1 VLASPLF
8 SLHWG
13 RFLVRPLLVLVAFVT
28 VALVLPSSTAT
39 AQQPPSST
47 TLRVGIK
54 PLDPFVMRST
64 ANKYSGFS
72 IELWDEIARRN
83 GWTTQY
89 TWFDTLPPLIENVAG
104 SKLDVGIAGISITP
118 EREER
123 LDFSYP
129 MFNAGLQIVAPVR
142 SDSSFLGRFTRLL
155 SDSIGLYLGALIV
168 ILFVAGNVVWLFHRD
183 RPYLPGVADGMFK
196 AATIG
201 LVGEV
206 GEPEHPISR
215 GAAVGWIILGICFV
229 STFTASLASDLT
241 VEQISG
247 NIRGVSDLIDKRVV
261 TVNGSTAARYLTE
274 HKIAF
279 DGVDTADDAFK
290 RIEGGSADAMVF
302 DAPVLQHH
310 IELADNGRL
319 LLVGNV
325 FQREDYGIALPT
337 GSPRRK
343 AINTTLLEMQDDG
356 SYERI
361 REHYFGKIH

>member
-1 VLASPLF
+1 MLVLA
-8 SLHWG
+8 
-13 RFLVRPLLVLVAFVT
+13 AFVV
-28 VALVLPSSTAT
+28 VALALPSSTAT
-39 AQQPPSST
+39 AQSNAA

-54 PLDPFVMRST
+54 PLDPFVMRG
-64 ANKYSGFS
+64 ANDKYSGFS

-89 TWFDTLPPLIENVAG
+89 TWFDTLQPLLDNVGA
-104 SKLDVGIAGISITP
+104 SKLDIGIAGISITP
-118 EREER
+118 EREEK

-142 SDSSFLGRFTRLL
+142 SDSSFLGRLGRLL
-155 SDSIGLYLGALIV
+155 SASIGLYLGALIA
-168 ILFVAGNVVWLFHRD
+168 ILFIAGNVVWLFHRD
-183 RPYLPGVADGMFK
+183 RSYLPGLADGMFK
-196 AATIG
+196 AAAIG

-206 GEPEHPISR
+206 GEPAHPVSR
-215 GAAVGWIILGICFV
+215 AASVVWIILGICFV

-247 NIRGVSDLIDKRVV
+247 NIRGVSDLTDKKVV
-261 TVNGSTAARYLTE
+261 TVSGSTAARYLTDR
-274 HKIAF
+274 KIEF
-279 DGVDTADDAFK
+279 DGVSTADEAFK
-290 RIEGGSADAMVF
+290 KLEAGGYDAMVF

-310 IELADNGRL
+310 IEAADNDRL

-337 GSPRRK
+337 GSTHRK

-361 REHYFGKIH
+361 REHYFGKTH